1 MREFIHV
8 NYPMACEWQQ
18 VYLFASNPKNLPL
31 WASGL
36 AQSYPEPTNE
46 LHSSWNRWKLESP
59 AGPITLDFAAPNP
72 WGILDHSIQ
81 LGDGQKVYVPMRVI
95 PLANHESLVVFTL
108 FRQPGM
114 SDYQFAADA
123 DWVRQDLQR
132 LENQV
137 LARLE
142 KATSLRAKT
151 QQS

>member
-1 MREFIHV
+1 M
-8 NYPMACEWQQ
+8 
-18 VYLFASNPKNLPL
+18 
-31 WASGL
+31 
-36 AQSYPEPTNE
+36 
-46 LHSSWNRWKLESP
+46 
-59 AGPITLDFAAPNP
+59 
-72 WGILDHSIQ
+72 DHHIQ

-137 LARLE
+137 LTRLE

-151 QQS
+151 Q